1 VSDICKKSKID
12 YTGVDASQMETAKY
26 LFETVSSVLGSSL
39 RSHISPAANF
49 FALGGNSL
57 NAIYTIS
64 KLADL
69 GYFIGER
76 ITQLVNLIFIDLIS
90 ISIYI
95 VKIFLFY

>member
-1 VSDICKKSKID
+1 MSKKPRVD
-12 YTGVDASQMETAKY
+12 LTGVPAGQMETAKC
-26 LFETVSSVLGSSL
+26 LFETVSDVLGSSL

-69 GYFIGER
+69 GYSIG
-76 ITQLVNLIFIDLIS
+76 
-90 ISIYI
+90 
-95 VKIFLFY
+95 KIGVCI